1 MMFTMDVT
9 LTAKVRSRAGDMIEE
24 LTALLARRGIE
35 SVRGPDGTVA
45 FRGVDGDLTLRPTR
59 DGAIL
64 ELRRLDTVD
73 EDNEA
78 GWVGEFVLAPLVQ
91 SLEHGAVADWITDR
105 WARRP
110 TGSAAREGYRDPAHH
125 RPSFGAVLS
134 ALQLRPDDV
143 LLEIGCGG
151 GAFLEQA

>member
-1 MMFTMDVT
+1 MFAMDVT
-9 LTAKVRSRAGDMIEE
+9 LTAKVRSRPENVIEE
-24 LTALLARRGIE
+24 LTAMLRRRGIE
-35 SVRGPDGTVA
+35 SVAAPDGSVT
-45 FRGVDGDLTLRPTR
+45 FRGVEGNLTLRPTA

-64 ELRRLDTVD
+64 ELRGLDMVD

-78 GWVGEFVLAPLVQ
+78 GWVAQFVLAPLVE
-91 SLEHGAVADWITDR
+91 SLDQEAIADWITDR

-110 TGSAAREGYRDPAHH
+110 SGAAARAGYRDPTHH

-134 ALQLRPDDV
+134 ALRLSAEDV

-151 GAFLEQA
+151 GAFLE

>member
-1 MMFTMDVT
+1 MMFTVDVP

-110 TGSAAREGYRDPAHH
+110 TGSPPRAGYPHP
-125 RPSFGAVLS
+125 RPPPPD
-134 ALQLRPDDV
+134 LRAGLD
-143 LLEIGCGG
+143 
-151 GAFLEQA
+151 